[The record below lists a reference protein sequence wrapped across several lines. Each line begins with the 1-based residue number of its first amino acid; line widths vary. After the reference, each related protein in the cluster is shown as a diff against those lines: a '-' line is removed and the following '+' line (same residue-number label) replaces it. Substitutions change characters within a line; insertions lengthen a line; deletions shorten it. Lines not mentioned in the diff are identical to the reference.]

1 MAFSSKGSRSRRDK
15 EQKKAE
21 RCRLEAAL
29 EEGLKDTFPASDAVA
44 VIQPAPE
51 RNILPEIKLT
61 DAEPQRGSTNRRTT
75 SRRPS
80 LLAVF
85 NSNS

>member
-15 EQKKAE
+15 KQKKAE

-51 RNILPEIKLT
+51 RNILPDSHEDSGSQENSCGRSGR
-61 DAEPQRGSTNRRTT
+61 DAGT
-75 SRRPS
+75 SDNGWCRLSPC
-80 LLAVF
+80 
-85 NSNS
+85 

>member
-15 EQKKAE
+15 EQKKA
-21 RCRLEAAL
+21 

-51 RNILPEIKLT
+51 RNILPEIELT
-61 DAEPQRGSTNRRTT
+61 DAELNEDQQTGERQ
-75 SRRPS
+75 
-80 LLAVF
+80 AVGHRQA
-85 NSNS
+85 

>member
-1 MAFSSKGSRSRRDK
+1 MAFSSKGSRSSRDK

-21 RCRLEAAL
+21 QCRLEAAL

-51 RNILPEIKLT
+51 RNILPEIELK
-61 DAEPQRGSTNRRTT
+61 DAELNEDQQTGERQPVGHRQ
-75 SRRPS
+75 
-80 LLAVF
+80 A
-85 NSNS
+85 

>member
-1 MAFSSKGSRSRRDK
+1 MAFSSKGSGSSRDK

-21 RCRLEAAL
+21 RWRLEAAL

-51 RNILPEIKLT
+51 RSILPA
-61 DAEPQRGSTNRRTT
+61 DAELNEDQRAGERQPVGHRQ
-75 SRRPS
+75 
-80 LLAVF
+80 A
-85 NSNS
+85 

>member
-1 MAFSSKGSRSRRDK
+1 MAFNSKGSRSSRDK

-44 VIQPAPE
+44 VTQPAPE
-51 RNILPEIKLT
+51 RRITPDIELT
-61 DAEPQRGSTNRRTT
+61 DVADHNEGQEAGGQQSLNR
-75 SRRPS
+75 
-80 LLAVF
+80 
-85 NSNS
+85 

>member
-51 RNILPEIKLT
+51 RNILPEVELT
-61 DAEPQRGSTNRRTT
+61 DAGLNKDQRAGERQPVGHRQ
-75 SRRPS
+75 
-80 LLAVF
+80 A
-85 NSNS
+85 

>member
-51 RNILPEIKLT
+51 RNILPEIELT
-61 DAEPQRGSTNRRTT
+61 DDKLNEDQQTDERQ
-75 SRRPS
+75 
-80 LLAVF
+80 AVGHRQA
-85 NSNS
+85 